1 MHFRTIMRT
10 GDTGGLDRGRV
21 REAVIRLRDRKR
33 AEGGPPLS
41 PYRYR
46 PGTGVLIAR
55 EEPIIRYGE
64 PGTGGAEPRSDLG
77 EEREGE

>member
-1 MHFRTIMRT
+1 MLFRTIMRT

-33 AEGGPPLS
+33 AEAGPPPS
-41 PYRYR
+41 PYRLR

-55 EEPIIRYGE
+55 ERPIVPYGE
-64 PGTGGAEPRSDLG
+64 AEELPDQPD
-77 EEREGE
+77 EGEGQ